1 MRGNA
6 SFSAVQ
12 VKKRKKC
19 GWEKSNSGMI
29 PAKPQQNTRF
39 FPGTLVI
46 SGECRYNGAM
56 PGIIFSRVILL
67 PDSSAPPACAFLI
80 LEMV

>member
-12 VKKRKKC
+12 AKKKKKC
-19 GWEKSNSGMI
+19 DGRKSNSGMI

-39 FPGTLVI
+39 FLRTLVI

-67 PDSSAPPACAFLI
+67 PDSPAPSDCAFLI